1 MFRLWGK
8 LVKDSRIIKSETVER
23 PEDDTRTH
31 KVFNALEEL
40 CKKWDLGIPIW
51 LKSNINDFKRTS
63 KARFYQESFIEEI
76 DFDFMEIQIL
86 EEA

>member
-8 LVKDSRIIKSETVER
+8 LVKDSRIIKSETIER
-23 PEDDTRTH
+23 PEEDTRTH

-40 CKKWDLGIPIW
+40 CKKWDLGNPIW
-51 LKSNINDFKRTS
+51 LKSNINDFKKTR

-76 DFDFMEIQIL
+76 DFDCMEIQIV
-86 EEA
+86 EES